1 MFKLVKKDKKRKVL
15 KSTLSINVIE
25 KTFLKKKLI
34 ICNQDIIDQI
44 YLNEIFLL
52 MRDLSKKILI
62 HLEEDDNPEETALL
76 YDELARLRS
85 IILKQY
91 EGVLSKRA
99 IAEYM
104 KNIRFLALNLQKKL
118 RNLSLEKS
126 PIRSR

>member
-62 HLEEDDNPEETALL
+62 HLEEDDDPEETALL

-85 IILKQY
+85 LILKQY
-91 EGVLSKRA
+91 KKELYKRA

>member
-34 ICNQDIIDQI
+34 ISNQDIIDQI

-62 HLEEDDNPEETALL
+62 HLEEDDDPEETALL

>member
-62 HLEEDDNPEETALL
+62 HLEEDDDPEETALL

>member
-1 MFKLVKKDKKRKVL
+1 
-15 KSTLSINVIE
+15 
-25 KTFLKKKLI
+25 
-34 ICNQDIIDQI
+34 
-44 YLNEIFLL
+44 

-62 HLEEDDNPEETALL
+62 HLEEDDDPEETALL

-104 KNIRFLALNLQKKL
+104 KNIRFLALNLQK
-118 RNLSLEKS
+118 N
-126 PIRSR
+126 